1 MSAQHRRYLI
11 ILEPGSTSGDATPTA
26 IRRKFFAWLE
36 TTDARV
42 DQDGGA
48 NRLVISASLAVA
60 ERIRDLD
67 SVLRIEPYA

>member
-11 ILEPGSTSGDATPTA
+11 VLEPGA
-26 IRRKFFAWLE
+26 IGGGAAPKAVRRDFFEWLE
-36 TTDARV
+36 TTDAKV

-48 NRLVISASLAVA
+48 NRLVVNASLEVA

-67 SVLRIEPYA
+67 YVLRVEPYA

>member
-11 ILEPGSTSGDATPTA
+11 VLEPGATGGTTPTA
-26 IRRKFFAWLE
+26 VRRDFFEWLE
-36 TTDARV
+36 TTDAQV

-48 NRLVISASLAVA
+48 NRLVVNASLEVA

-67 SVLRIEPYA
+67 YVLRVEPYA

>member
-11 ILEPGSTSGDATPTA
+11 VLEPEATGGGATPTA
-26 IRRKFFAWLE
+26 VRRDFFEWLE
-36 TTDARV
+36 TTDAQV

-48 NRLVISASLAVA
+48 NRLVVNASLDVA

-67 SVLRIEPYA
+67 YVLRIEPYG